1 MQQAGVQGTDQGSG
15 QKNTIAIEARGL
27 VKTFGNNRAVDGVDL
42 SIPSGCVYAILG
54 PNGAGKTTI
63 INMLTTLLK
72 PDGGSAK
79 IFGHDVARETQI
91 VRQLISVTGQ
101 SAAVDERLSA
111 TENLTIFALLLGL
124 SRSEAS
130 KRAAELLEEF
140 GLQDAAKR
148 TLDKFSGGMRR
159 RLDLASSLIV
169 QAPLIFLD
177 EPTTGLDPRT
187 RIQMWESIRRL
198 VSSGSTIL
206 LTTQYLDEA
215 DQLADRIAVIDH
227 GRVVAEGTPRELKA
241 TVGRATL
248 NLRLADEKDT
258 ARALGITQDVLNV
271 KAATPD
277 RMLVTAPMA
286 DPDRVTDL
294 LMALRGAKIRLAA
307 VSVQEPTLDEVF
319 MALTGGEKRGQD
331 VEAGGAAR

>member
-1 MQQAGVQGTDQGSG
+1 MMTQQSEIQDGNSSVG
-15 QKNTIAIEARGL
+15 QSTLAIEARGL
-27 VKTFGNNRAVDGVDL
+27 VKVFGDKRAVDDVDL
-42 SIPSGCVYAILG
+42 SIPSGCIYALLG

-63 INMLTTLLK
+63 INILTTLLK
-72 PDGGSAK
+72 PDGGSARV
-79 IFGHDVARETQI
+79 FGHDVVHEAQV
-91 VRQLISVTGQ
+91 VRQLISLTGQ

-111 TENLTIFALLLGL
+111 SENLTIFALLLGL

-130 KRAAELLEEF
+130 KRTAELLKEF
-140 GLQDAAKR
+140 GLADAAKR
-148 TLDKFSGGMRR
+148 TLDKYSGGMRR
-159 RLDLASSLIV
+159 KLDLASSLIV

-241 TVGRATL
+241 TVGKATL
-248 NLRLADEKDT
+248 HLQLADEKDT
-258 ARALGITQDVLNV
+258 AEAIRITQTMLNV
-271 KAATPD
+271 KASSPEST
-277 RMLVTAPMA
+277 LVTAPMA

-294 LMALRGAKIRLAA
+294 LVALREAKIHLAT

-319 MALTGGEKRGQD
+319 LALTGDGKQAEK
-331 VEAGGAAR
+331 GAAMP

>member
-1 MQQAGVQGTDQGSG
+1 MMSQRSEIQNVNSRSE
-15 QKNTIAIEARGL
+15 KNALAIEAHGL
-27 VKTFGNNRAVDGVDL
+27 VKTFGSNRAVDGVDL

-79 IFGHDVARETQI
+79 IFGHDVARETQV

-111 TENLTIFALLLGL
+111 TENLTVFALLLGL

-159 RLDLASSLIV
+159 SLDLASSLIV

-227 GRVVAEGTPRELKA
+227 GRVVAEGTPRELKT
-241 TVGRATL
+241 TVGKATL
-248 NLRLADEKDT
+248 KLSSQTR
-258 ARALGITQDVLNV
+258 R
-271 KAATPD
+271 TPP
-277 RMLVTAPMA
+277 RPW
-286 DPDRVTDL
+286 R
-294 LMALRGAKIRLAA
+294 
-307 VSVQEPTLDEVF
+307 
-319 MALTGGEKRGQD
+319 
-331 VEAGGAAR
+331 